1 MSESE
6 TNSNRSGSKRHRP
19 VDSDS
24 ACPSCAEEV
33 TDDGVECQWCSCWEH
48 YKCAGIS
55 QGEYNMLSINSPCIM
70 FFCCKCQPKVGIAL
84 EFFNKMSSRQ
94 DLFDK
99 RLQSIEQKLNSL
111 TQVACDVQESDEMS
125 TDAHETSAQPR
136 AGILPRVESLS
147 AGSISTAVT
156 SALSEER
163 DKEKRKL
170 NLIVHNTV
178 EPTAEDGQAR
188 KKQDI
193 DNISRIFQKN
203 LGVNVKVTNA
213 LRLGKKGDK
222 PRLLKI
228 TMDSEQS
235 KASVLRN
242 CTKLRGSGVPQ
253 SLAKVFITPDMTP
266 KEREHNKSLRAQL
279 AEMNKNGKSFRIKN
293 GKIVRKNN

>member
-1 MSESE
+1 
-6 TNSNRSGSKRHRP
+6 
-19 VDSDS
+19 
-24 ACPSCAEEV
+24 
-33 TDDGVECQWCSCWEH
+33 
-48 YKCAGIS
+48 
-55 QGEYNMLSINSPCIM
+55 M
-70 FFCCKCQPKVGIAL
+70 FFCCKCQPKVGITL
-84 EFFNKMSSRQ
+84 EFFNKMCSRQ

-99 RLQSIEQKLNSL
+99 QLQSIEQRLNSL
-111 TQVACDVQESDEMS
+111 TQVACDVQESNEMS

-213 LRLGKKGDK
+213 LRLGKKG
-222 PRLLKI
+222 RLLKI

-253 SLAKVFITPDMTP
+253 SLAKVFITPDM
-266 KEREHNKSLRAQL
+266 RESPISHYGHNLLR
-279 AEMNKNGKSFRIKN
+279 
-293 GKIVRKNN
+293 